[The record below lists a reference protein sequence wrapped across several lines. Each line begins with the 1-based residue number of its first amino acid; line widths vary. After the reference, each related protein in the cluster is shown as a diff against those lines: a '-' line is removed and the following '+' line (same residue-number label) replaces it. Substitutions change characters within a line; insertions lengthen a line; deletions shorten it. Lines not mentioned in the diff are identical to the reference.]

1 MAETTCYSILD
12 YGYVSRVET
21 WGSDENI
28 IRAARMSTQGGFKG
42 WGTRDADGI
51 PHIGDEKLL
60 RYLYEHKHS
69 SPFEMAGAIFEV
81 HAPIFV
87 FREWHRHR
95 TQSYNEA
102 SARYAPLA
110 AINYVPSIE
119 RLLVR
124 SSASKQSA
132 AIAGAPELTEAK
144 AQRFRTKLAKLYGDA
159 EDLYQDALSDGV
171 PKELARV
178 CLPVGRY
185 SCMRA
190 SANLHNWLRFLRLRL
205 NEAAQWEI
213 RQYANAVAEIL
224 RGSFPRT
231 MALFDEETEKL
242 SK

>member
-28 IRAARMSTQGGFKG
+28 IRAARMSTQGAFKG
-42 WGTRDADGI
+42 WGTRDADGT

-69 SPFEMAGAIFEV
+69 SPFRMAGAIFEV
-81 HAPIFV
+81 HAPIFA
-87 FREWHRHR
+87 FRE
-95 TQSYNEA
+95 QSYNEA
-102 SARYAPLA
+102 SLRYAPLA
-110 AINYVPSIE
+110 AINYIPSIE
-119 RLLVR
+119 RLLVK
-124 SSASKQSA
+124 SSASKQSTA
-132 AIAGAPELTEAK
+132 VVGAPELTEAK
-144 AQRFRTKLAKLYGDA
+144 AQRFRAKLAKLYSDV
-159 EDLYQDALSDGV
+159 EELYQSALSDGV
-171 PKELARV
+171 PEELARV

-190 SANLHNWLRFLRLRL
+190 SANLLNWLRFLRLRL
-205 NEAAQWEI
+205 DEAEQWEI
-213 RQYANAVAEIL
+213 RQYASAVAEIL